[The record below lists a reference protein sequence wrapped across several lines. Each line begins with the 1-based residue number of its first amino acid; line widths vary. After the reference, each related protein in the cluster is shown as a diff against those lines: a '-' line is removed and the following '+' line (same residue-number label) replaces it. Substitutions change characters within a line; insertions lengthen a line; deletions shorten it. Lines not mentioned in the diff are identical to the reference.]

1 MSSFRDLANSAKKRL
16 KSGYWQDMYDRRDE
30 AINRAIEEGESPTM
44 LCINLRKELKNNFSS
59 DRLRYENE
67 ENYRKIIENILDEE
81 SSGVGE
87 NAGIVCDAIGRLIDR
102 KKYEQMTL
110 QERERYVLNLS
121 KIYLDLKCKIVG
133 ERRLK

>member
-16 KSGYWQDMYDRRDE
+16 KSGYWQDMYDKRDE

-67 ENYRKIIENILDEE
+67 DNYRKIIENILDEE
-81 SSGVGE
+81 SATDTNS
-87 NAGIVCDAIGRLIDR
+87 GIVSDAIGRLIDV
-102 KKYEQMTL
+102 KKYEQMTA
-110 QERERYVLNLS
+110 QERERYVLFLS
-121 KIYLDLKCKIVG
+121 KLYLDLKGKIIG
-133 ERRLK
+133 ERKLK

>member
-16 KSGYWQDMYDRRDE
+16 KSGYWQDMYDKRDE

-67 ENYRKIIENILDEE
+67 DNYRKIIENILDEE
-81 SSGVGE
+81 SATDTNS
-87 NAGIVCDAIGRLIDR
+87 GIVSDAIGRLIDV
-102 KKYEQMTL
+102 KKYEQMTA
-110 QERERYVLNLS
+110 QERERYVLFLS
-121 KIYLDLKCKIVG
+121 KIYLDLKGKIIG
-133 ERRLK
+133 ERKLK

>member
-16 KSGYWQDMYDRRDE
+16 KSGYWQDMYDKRDE

-67 ENYRKIIENILDEE
+67 DNYRKIIENILDEE
-81 SSGVGE
+81 STTDRNS
-87 NAGIVCDAIGRLIDR
+87 GIVSDAIGRLIDVKR
-102 KKYEQMTL
+102 YEQMTV
-110 QERERYVLNLS
+110 QERERYVLFLS
-121 KIYLDLKCKIVG
+121 KIYLDLKGKIIG
-133 ERRLK
+133 ERKLK

>member
-44 LCINLRKELKNNFSS
+44 LCVNLRKELKNNFSS
-59 DRLRYENE
+59 DRLRYDNE
-67 ENYRKIIENILDEE
+67 DNYRKIIENILDEE
-81 SSGVGE
+81 TGSL
-87 NAGIVCDAIGRLIDR
+87 GIVYDAIGRLIDK
-102 KKYEQMTL
+102 KKYQQMSL
-110 QERERYVLNLS
+110 QERERYVLFLS
-121 KIYLDLKCKIVG
+121 KIYLDLKGKILG

>member
-16 KSGYWQDMYDRRDE
+16 KSGYWQDMYDKRDE

-67 ENYRKIIENILDEE
+67 DNYRKIIENILDEE
-81 SSGVGE
+81 SATDANS
-87 NAGIVCDAIGRLIDR
+87 GIVSDAIGRLIDV
-102 KKYEQMTL
+102 KKYEQMPL
-110 QERERYVLNLS
+110 QERERYVLFLS
-121 KIYLDLKCKIVG
+121 KIYLDLKGKIIG
-133 ERRLK
+133 ERKLK

>member
-16 KSGYWQDMYDRRDE
+16 KSGYWQDMYDKRDE

-67 ENYRKIIENILDEE
+67 DNYRKIIENILDEE
-81 SSGVGE
+81 SATDE
-87 NAGIVCDAIGRLIDR
+87 NSGIVSDAIGRLIDV
-102 KKYEQMTL
+102 KKYEQMPL
-110 QERERYVLNLS
+110 QERERYVLFLS
-121 KIYLDLKCKIVG
+121 KIYLDLKGKIIG
-133 ERRLK
+133 ERKLK

>member
-16 KSGYWQDMYDRRDE
+16 KSGYWQDMYDKRDE

-67 ENYRKIIENILDEE
+67 DNYRKIIESILDEE
-81 SSGVGE
+81 SATDTNS
-87 NAGIVCDAIGRLIDR
+87 GIVSDAIGRLIDV
-102 KKYEQMTL
+102 KKYEQMTA
-110 QERERYVLNLS
+110 QERERYVLFLS
-121 KIYLDLKCKIVG
+121 KIYLDLKGKIIG
-133 ERRLK
+133 ERKLK

>member
-16 KSGYWQDMYDRRDE
+16 KSGYWQDMYDKRDE

-67 ENYRKIIENILDEE
+67 DNYRKIIENILDEE
-81 SSGVGE
+81 SATDTNS
-87 NAGIVCDAIGRLIDR
+87 GIVSDAIGRLIDVKR
-102 KKYEQMTL
+102 YEQMPL
-110 QERERYVLNLS
+110 QERERYVLFLS
-121 KIYLDLKCKIVG
+121 KMYLDLKGKIIG
-133 ERRLK
+133 ERKLK